1 MDMNLGIKSPSQIR
15 NTLIASAVSAL
26 ICGVFLVD
34 SLIFWFPGAVF
45 GFLYA
50 IANFHKKLEIG
61 LYTILSGI
69 IHIGAVLIFFRA
81 AGNDLNNYLI
91 GGFLAGAF
99 GALTLAGIT
108 RSMSQTSLGS
118 SLDIRST
125 LIGGIAGII
134 FIQLLRFSVVK
145 SFDDVNLVQLINPI
159 AFAIWQIPVAWS
171 LTISTQPSSTGLDG
185 ASKNVHN

>member
-1 MDMNLGIKSPSQIR
+1 MNIETKSSSQTR

-26 ICGVFLVD
+26 LCGVFLVD

-61 LYTILSGI
+61 IYTILSGI
-69 IHIGAVLIFFRA
+69 IYIGAVLIFFRA

-99 GALTLAGIT
+99 GALTLAAMT
-108 RSMSQTSLGS
+108 RSMSQPPLGS
-118 SLDIRST
+118 SVDIRST
-125 LIGGIAGII
+125 LIGGIAGIV
-134 FIQLLRFSVVK
+134 FVQLLQFSFVK
-145 SFDDVNLVQLINPI
+145 SFDDVNLVQLINPM

-171 LTISTQPSSTGLDG
+171 LTISTRPSSSGLDG
-185 ASKNVHN
+185 VSKNVHS